1 MGNKREGSLLVKE
14 KELLVGIY
22 QAIPARTSDK
32 DRMRVK
38 LLGR

>member
-14 KELLVGIY
+14 KEHLVGGY
-22 QAIPARTSDK
+22 QAMPARPSGK